1 MRENS
6 QGDESARSENLKR
19 RIAEE
24 IEASGGWID
33 FARFMDLALYAPG
46 LGYYFSDAE
55 IFGESGDF
63 VTAPELTP
71 LFGRALAGAAREI
84 MALCAPR
91 IVEVGAGT
99 GRLALDVLNEL
110 DASGDL
116 PESYAI
122 LERSETLRARQKK
135 TLGEASPRWLDR
147 VEWIDVAP
155 ERFDG
160 LVLANEVLDAMPVCR
175 LRLGGG
181 TPPAVFECGIRW
193 ERGEF
198 EWSERLAAGV
208 ARERMVEAATEYAL
222 PEGFV
227 AEIGLAAEDWV
238 RSWGGILG
246 KGVVLLVDYGTPRRE
261 RFHPRRGGGTLTCC
275 RRHRVCDDALS
286 CVGLQDITAHVDFS
300 ALADAA
306 FDGGLDVLGYTSQ
319 AAFLLNCGIVD
330 LLARIPAS
338 LHRAKETRAVQ
349 RLLAPEGMG
358 ELFKVIAF
366 GKGVGDCGAALGSFS
381 GYDRSAGL

>member
-6 QGDESARSENLKR
+6 QDDESARSEKLKR
-19 RIAEE
+19 RIADE
-24 IEASGGWID
+24 IEASGGWIN
-33 FARFMDLALYAPG
+33 FARFMDLALYTPK

-71 LFGRALAGAAREI
+71 LFGRAIAGAARKI

-91 IVEVGAGT
+91 ILEVGAGT

-122 LERSETLRARQKK
+122 LEHSETLRARQKK
-135 TLGEASPRWLDR
+135 TLGKDSPRWFDR
-147 VEWIDVAP
+147 VKWIDETP

-160 LVLANEVLDAMPVCR
+160 LVFANEVLDAMPVHR

-181 TPPAVFECGIRW
+181 TPPAVFECGVAL
-193 ERGEF
+193 ERGDF
-198 EWSERLAAGV
+198 EWSERLASGV
-208 ARERMVEAATEYAL
+208 PRERMEAAAVEYAL

-238 RSWGGILG
+238 RSWGGVLG
-246 KGVVLLVDYGTPRRE
+246 KGVFLLVDYGTPRRE
-261 RFHPRRGGGTLTCC
+261 RFHPRRGGGTLMCC
-275 RRHRVCDDALS
+275 RRHRVCDEPLS
-286 CVGLQDITAHVDFS
+286 CVGLQDITAHIDFT
-300 ALADAA
+300 AIADAA
-306 FDGGLDVLGYTSQ
+306 SDGGLDILGYTTQ

-330 LLARIPAS
+330 LIARLPPS
-338 LHRAKETRAVQ
+338 RRVKETRAVQ

-358 ELFKVIAF
+358 ELFKVIAI
-366 GKGVGDCGAALGSFS
+366 GKGGGEGDSALGIFS